1 MNVLLAISRTID
13 RMNTLIG
20 RSVAWFVLIA
30 VLVSAGNATI
40 RKALDISSNAFLE
53 LQWYLYGAAFMLA
66 AAYTLLRNEHVR
78 IDVVS
83 SLLSARARDWID
95 LGGHIFLLVP
105 FVFVMAYLS
114 WPFFLTSFRSAEV
127 SGNAGGLILW
137 PAKLLLPAGFV
148 LLAAQA
154 VSEIIKRA
162 LIIAGRIPDETPKG
176 ELPESNER
184 FPVRPSAG
192 KTNLEHDRARRPQS
206 RADHVRFGDGHAFAR
221 LPGGFYSGSGRAPV
235 FRHRR
240 RVRLSRSQ

>member
-1 MNVLLAISRTID
+1 MNALLAISRAID

-20 RSVAWFVLIA
+20 RSVAWLILGA
-30 VLVSAGNATI
+30 VLVSAGNATV

-83 SLLSARARDWID
+83 SLLSTRARNWID
-95 LGGHIFLLVP
+95 LCGHILFLSP
-105 FVFVMAYLS
+105 FVLAMAYLS
-114 WPFFLTSFRSAEV
+114 WPFFLHSFRSSEV

-137 PAKLLLPAGFV
+137 PAKLLLPAGFI

-162 LIIAGRIPDETPKG
+162 LVIAERIPDETPNG
-176 ELPESNER
+176 NLPTRDSPPESGHTSRREDA
-184 FPVRPSAG
+184 P
-192 KTNLEHDRARRPQS
+192 KT
-206 RADHVRFGDGHAFAR
+206 
-221 LPGGFYSGSGRAPV
+221 
-235 FRHRR
+235 
-240 RVRLSRSQ
+240 